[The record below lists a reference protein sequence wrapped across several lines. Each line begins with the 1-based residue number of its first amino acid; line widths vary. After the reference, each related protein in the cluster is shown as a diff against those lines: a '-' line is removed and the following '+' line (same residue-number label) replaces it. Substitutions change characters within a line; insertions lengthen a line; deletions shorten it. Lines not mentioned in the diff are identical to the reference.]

1 MLDSTEPSLTPGIKG
16 LKSGYSLHKPFP
28 SRTQALNN
36 KKNFK
41 NLSQIFW
48 KKFKKKIQFKL
59 HCAHSLKFRHH
70 YLNLQC

>member
-36 KKNFK
+36 KKK
-41 NLSQIFW
+41 I
-48 KKFKKKIQFKL
+48 KKSFADFL
-59 HCAHSLKFRHH
+59 EEV
-70 YLNLQC
+70 

>member
-36 KKNFK
+36 KK
-41 NLSQIFW
+41 
-48 KKFKKKIQFKL
+48 KKKSFADFLEEVKKKKIQFKL